1 MTVREFLALTQR
13 ELLKWIR
20 APIGIVSSL
29 MLPFFY
35 LLLFGQ
41 ALNFGKLLGL
51 LHAPPGLAASIYLGA
66 PDYFSYFSVG
76 MVGFI
81 MLFTGLFAGAN
92 VIFARRFGTL
102 KKETAAPIP
111 REVIF
116 GSRVTAGVVR
126 GVIFGSV
133 VFAIALLFAHLPGL
147 NGLTLA
153 GHAGV
158 LGAAEIVVA
167 MASITALFSSI
178 FIALGFLTE
187 QIESYF
193 ALVNL
198 VNLPVLFSSNALFP
212 TSLFPGWLKNV
223 AAWNPISL
231 GVDVMRENAFGSGAY
246 YPYSAAEYLGL
257 LVGVT
262 LVVVVAMAVVTRWSL
277 RPR

>member
-41 ALNFGKLLGL
+41 ALNLGKLV
-51 LHAPPGLAASIYLGA
+51 PASEAGAVYLGA

-111 REVIF
+111 REIIF
-116 GSRVTAGVVR
+116 TSRVSAGVIR
-126 GVIFGSV
+126 GVIFGTV
-133 VFAIALLFAHLPGL
+133 VFAIAIAFAHVPGL
-147 NGLTLA
+147 NGLTLT
-153 GHAGV
+153 GTSGV
-158 LGAAEIVVA
+158 LGAAEILVA
-167 MASITALFSSI
+167 MACVTALFSSI

-212 TSLFPGWLKNV
+212 TSLFPAWLKGI
-223 AAWNPISL
+223 AAWNPVSL
-231 GVDVMRENAFGSGAY
+231 GVDVMRENAFGSQAY
-246 YPYSAAEYLGL
+246 YPYSPAEYLGIL
-257 LVGVT
+257 LALTIVF
-262 LVVVVAMAVVTRWSL
+262 VAGMAVVTRWSL

>member
-1 MTVREFLALTQR
+1 MTFREFVALTQR

-29 MLPFFY
+29 LLPFFY

-41 ALNFGKLLGL
+41 SLNLGKLISG
-51 LHAPPGLAASIYLGA
+51 PGATAIYLGA
-66 PDYFSYFSVG
+66 PTYFSYFSIG

-81 MLFTGLFAGAN
+81 LLFTGLFAGAN

-102 KKETAAPIP
+102 KKETAAPIA

-116 GSRVTAGVVR
+116 TSRVSAGVVR
-126 GVIFGSV
+126 GVIFGTV
-133 VFAIALLFAHLPGL
+133 VIAIALAFAQVHGL
-147 NGLTLA
+147 MGLELA
-153 GHAGV
+153 GHSGV
-158 LGAAEIVVA
+158 VGAAEVVLA
-167 MASITALFSSI
+167 MACITALFSSI
-178 FIALGFLTE
+178 FIGLGFLTE

-212 TSLFPGWLKNV
+212 TSLFPGWLRTI
-223 AAWNPISL
+223 AAWNPVSL
-231 GVDVMRENAFGSGAY
+231 GVDVMRENAFGSEAY
-246 YPYSAAEYLGL
+246 YPYSPLQYLAILVAVTTFFVL
-257 LVGVT
+257 L
-262 LVVVVAMAVVTRWSL
+262 MSMVTRWSL

>member
-1 MTVREFLALTQR
+1 VTFREFVALTQR
-13 ELLKWIR
+13 ELLKWVR

-41 ALNFGKLLGL
+41 SLNLGKLV
-51 LHAPPGLAASIYLGA
+51 PASESGAVYLGA
-66 PDYFSYFSVG
+66 PTYFSYFSVG

-116 GSRVTAGVVR
+116 TSRVSAGVVR
-126 GVIFGSV
+126 GVLFGAV
-133 VFAIALLFAHLPGL
+133 VLVIALAFARIPGL
-147 NGLTLA
+147 SGLRLA

-158 LGAAEIVVA
+158 VGAVEIVIA
-167 MASITALFSSI
+167 MACITALFSSI

-212 TSLFPGWLKNV
+212 TTLFPAWLKTV
-223 AAWNPISL
+223 AAWNPVSL
-231 GVDVMRENAFGSGAY
+231 GVDVMRENAFGSAAY
-246 YPYSAAEYLGL
+246 YPYPPAEYLGILL
-257 LVGVT
+257 LVT
-262 LVVVVAMAVVTRWSL
+262 AVVVALMAMVTRWSL

>member
-1 MTVREFLALTQR
+1 
-13 ELLKWIR
+13 
-20 APIGIVSSL
+20 

-41 ALNFGKLLGL
+41 SLNLGKI
-51 LHAPPGLAASIYLGA
+51 LAIGGVSPQEAAAIYSGA

-116 GSRVTAGVVR
+116 ASRVSAGVIR
-126 GVIFGSV
+126 GVIFGAV
-133 VFAIALLFAHLPGL
+133 VFVIALAFARVHGL
-147 NGLTLA
+147 HGLTLA
-153 GHAGV
+153 GHSGV
-158 LGAAEIVVA
+158 LGAAEIVLA
-167 MASITALFSSI
+167 MACVTALFSSF

-187 QIESYF
+187 QIDSYF

-212 TSLFPGWLKNV
+212 TSLFPSWLRTV
-223 AAWNPISL
+223 AEWNPVSL
-231 GVDVMRENAFGSGAY
+231 GVDVMRENSFGSEAY
-246 YPYSAAEYLGL
+246 YPYTPAEYLGI
-257 LVGVT
+257 LVAVT
-262 LVVVVAMAVVTRWSL
+262 AVVVVLMALVTRWSL

>member
-1 MTVREFLALTQR
+1 MTIREFIALTQR
-13 ELLKWIR
+13 ELLKWMR

-41 ALNFGKLLGL
+41 SLNLGKILSIAGVP
-51 LHAPPGLAASIYLGA
+51 AQETAAIYLGA
-66 PDYFSYFSVG
+66 PNYFSYFSVG

-102 KKETAAPIP
+102 KKEIAAPIP

-116 GSRVTAGVVR
+116 GSRVSAGVIR

-133 VFAIALLFAHLPGL
+133 VFAIALAFAHLPGL
-147 NGLTLA
+147 NGLTIT
-153 GHAGV
+153 GTAGV
-158 LGAAEIVVA
+158 VGGVETVLA
-167 MASITALFSSI
+167 MAMVTALFSSI
-178 FIALGFLTE
+178 FIGLGFLTE

-212 TSLFPGWLKNV
+212 TSLFPSWLKAV
-223 AAWNPISL
+223 AAWNPVSL
-231 GVDVMRENAFGSGAY
+231 GVDIMRENAFGSQAY
-246 YPYSAAEYLGL
+246 YPYSPLQYLGIL
-257 LVGVT
+257 AAVT
-262 LVVVVAMAVVTRWSL
+262 LFFLVVMASVVRWSL

>member
-1 MTVREFLALTQR
+1 MTVREFVALTQR
-13 ELLKWIR
+13 ELLKWLR

-29 MLPFFY
+29 LLPFFY

-41 ALNFGKLLGL
+41 SLNLGKLI
-51 LHAPPGLAASIYLGA
+51 PASEGTAIYLGA
-66 PDYFSYFSVG
+66 PTYFSYFSVG

-102 KKETAAPIP
+102 KKETAAPIA

-116 GSRVTAGVVR
+116 GSRVSAGVVR

-133 VFAIALLFAHLPGL
+133 VFAIALLFAHIHGL
-147 NGLTLA
+147 NGLVLA
-153 GHAGV
+153 GNAGV
-158 LGAAEIVVA
+158 VGAAEIVVA
-167 MASITALFSSI
+167 MACVTALFSSI
-178 FIALGFLTE
+178 FIGLGFLTE

-212 TSLFPGWLKNV
+212 TTLFPGWLKNI
-223 AAWNPISL
+223 AAWNPVSL

-246 YPYSAAEYLGL
+246 YPYSPLQYLGI
-257 LVGVT
+257 LVAVT
-262 LVVVVAMAVVTRWSL
+262 VFFVVLMAVVTRWSL

>member
-1 MTVREFLALTQR
+1 MTVREFLALTER

-20 APIGIVSSL
+20 APIGIVSSVL
-29 MLPFFY
+29 LPFFY

-41 ALNFGKLLGL
+41 SLNLGKLLSI
-51 LHAPPGLAASIYLGA
+51 ANVTPQQAAAIYQGA
-66 PDYFSYFSVG
+66 PNYFSYFSIG

-116 GSRVTAGVVR
+116 ISRVSAGVIR
-126 GVIFGSV
+126 GVIFGAV
-133 VFAIALLFAHLPGL
+133 VFAIALAFAQVRGL
-147 NGLTLA
+147 SGLTIT
-153 GHAGV
+153 GNSGV
-158 LGAAEIVVA
+158 LGAAEIVLA
-167 MASITALFSSI
+167 MACVTALFSSI

-187 QIESYF
+187 QIDSYF

-212 TSLFPGWLKNV
+212 TSLFPQWLKDV
-223 AAWNPISL
+223 AAWNPVSL

-246 YPYSAAEYLGL
+246 YPYSALQYLAM
-257 LVGVT
+257 LVAIT
-262 LVVVVAMAVVTRWSL
+262 AAVVVMMAWVTRWSL

>member
-1 MTVREFLALTQR
+1 MTIREFLALTHR

-20 APIGIVSSL
+20 APIGIVSSVL
-29 MLPFFY
+29 LPFFY

-41 ALNFGKLLGL
+41 SLNLGKLVP
-51 LHAPPGLAASIYLGA
+51 AQAAGAVFLGA

-116 GSRVTAGVVR
+116 VSRVTAGVIR
-126 GVIFGSV
+126 GVVFGGV
-133 VFAIALLFAHLPGL
+133 VFAIALAFAQIKGL
-147 NGLTLA
+147 HGLTLA

-158 LGAAEIVVA
+158 LGAAEVVLA
-167 MASITALFSSI
+167 MACITALFSSV
-178 FIALGFLTE
+178 FIAIGFLTE
-187 QIESYF
+187 QIDSYF

-212 TSLFPGWLKNV
+212 TSLFPGWLKTV

-231 GVDVMRENAFGSGAY
+231 GVDVMREDSFGSAAY
-246 YPYSAAEYLGL
+246 YPYSPHLYLAL
-257 LVGVT
+257 LVAVT
-262 LVVVVAMAVVTRWSL
+262 AIVVVLMALVTRWSL

>member
-1 MTVREFLALTQR
+1 VTIREYVALTQR
-13 ELLKWIR
+13 ELLKWLR

-41 ALNFGKLLGL
+41 SLNLGKLLDIAGV
-51 LHAPPGLAASIYLGA
+51 PPQEAAAIYLGA
-66 PDYFSYFSVG
+66 PNYFSYFSVG
-76 MVGFI
+76 MVGFV

-102 KKETAAPIP
+102 KKETAAPVA

-116 GSRVTAGVVR
+116 GSRVSAGVIR
-126 GVIFGSV
+126 GVVFGSV
-133 VFAIALLFAHLPGL
+133 VFAIAILFAHIAGL
-147 NGLTLA
+147 SGLTIT
-153 GHAGV
+153 GNSGV
-158 LGAAEIVVA
+158 VGVVEILLA
-167 MASITALFSSI
+167 MALVTALFSSI
-178 FIALGFLTE
+178 FIGLGFVTE

-212 TSLFPGWLKNV
+212 SSLFPTWLQNI
-223 AAWNPISL
+223 AAWNPVSL
-231 GVDVMRENAFGSGAY
+231 AVDVMRENAFGSEAY
-246 YPYSAAEYLGL
+246 YPYSPLQYLGIL
-257 LVGVT
+257 AAIT
-262 LVVVVAMAVVTRWSL
+262 LVFLVLFAGVVRWSL